1 MVIWINQ
8 EEPGTGTPSSTE
20 DEQEDMA
27 RETPT
32 KVRKI
37 NICCQTQN
45 IEYYSYNKGNTR
57 CHQNFPGW
65 YATKENDENFW
76 GQKEDVSEDFKVR
89 TLPSAPVAGVGVPK
103 IKLNRYESQIQGRRS
118 SHPSRTPYHLAIDR
132 NRGADT
138 GDCFNYSTNS
148 EYSSSLAK
156 GNIRDSS
163 WAYPDSVF
171 EEVESNVFS
180 PTPTQ
185 ELSKSNLESFFSLL
199 PWEEFLTP
207 EKPKYRPS
215 EPITELSFACPEL
228 TPGISRGHPASP
240 LLLTQGDIDKWSQWL
255 DEPEVSHCAMLSLYD
270 FFFSKEQH
278 SVDVLS
284 KQMMTEYK
292 SNTQERN
299 GIIALR
305 FQDDVNGCDFTSGI
319 NP

>member
-8 EEPGTGTPSSTE
+8 GDPGSGTPSTTD

-27 RETPT
+27 SETPT
-32 KVRKI
+32 KVKKI
-37 NICCQTQN
+37 NISCQTEN
-45 IEYYSYNKGNTR
+45 TEYSSYNEGNTR
-57 CHQNFPGW
+57 CHQSFPGW

-76 GQKEDVSEDFKVR
+76 GQKEAVSEDFKDW
-89 TLPSAPVAGVGVPK
+89 TLS
-103 IKLNRYESQIQGRRS
+103 SDRS
-118 SHPSRTPYHLAIDR
+118 
-132 NRGADT
+132 
-138 GDCFNYSTNS
+138 DCFSYWTQS
-148 EYSSSLAK
+148 EYSSPVLK
-156 GNIRDSS
+156 GSTRDSLC
-163 WAYPDSVF
+163 ADPDSVF

-180 PTPTQ
+180 STPTR
-185 ELSKSNLESFFSLL
+185 ESSTSKLEFYFSLL

-207 EKPKYRPS
+207 EKPKYRPI